1 MTSPGIDSALL
12 VRKMMRAAI
21 LLNQFALA
29 LLVLLGGQITSQA
42 QALPDAAVRQQLIE
56 AVLSEGENQP
66 EQIEA
71 LAETGSDMVA
81 TVLAQWRAGNL
92 LVDAGPDGV
101 KVLFTKEGA
110 DAVRLDTGVKFTP
123 VTPKEVETTSKTRK
137 AIKNALDLI
146 AVASP
151 DPKLRSAA
159 IGKLGMTQN
168 TDYLPMLE
176 ARQAK
181 ETDAGVKKALVEA
194 ISVMQLADE
203 DDVVCIA
210 AVQKLGEMRSLASL
224 DLLKAMVTSE
234 DESEAAKVEA
244 KKSVALI
251 ENYLKKVEAA
261 GTVFRGLSAGSVLL
275 VVALGLAITF
285 GLMGVIN
292 MAHGEMM
299 AVGAYTTY
307 MVQNI
312 FGSGLTLS
320 MFGYGTHVPG
330 MNLTGA
336 AYQSY
341 FIWAVPASFLMAAL
355 VGIALERGV
364 IRFLY
369 KRPLES
375 LLATWGISLILQ
387 QLFRLIFG
395 PNNVQ
400 VSSPSYLSGSFVI
413 HDVVLGY
420 NRVFVIGFAI
430 AIVLVTWLLLTKT
443 SLGLFIRAV
452 MQNRQMASC
461 MGVRTERVNM
471 LTFGFGSG
479 LAGLGG
485 AFLSQLGN
493 VGPNLGQSYIVDSFM
508 TVVVGGVGN
517 LIGTVCSAIGI
528 GTVDQTLQSVTD
540 PSMGKIIT
548 LSSIILF
555 LLWRPGGLF
564 PTRTRSLEG

>member
-1 MTSPGIDSALL
+1 
-12 VRKMMRAAI
+12 
-21 LLNQFALA
+21 
-29 LLVLLGGQITSQA
+29 
-42 QALPDAAVRQQLIE
+42 
-56 AVLSEGENQP
+56 
-66 EQIEA
+66 
-71 LAETGSDMVA
+71 
-81 TVLAQWRAGNL
+81 
-92 LVDAGPDGV
+92 
-101 KVLFTKEGA
+101 
-110 DAVRLDTGVKFTP
+110 VRLDSGVKFSP
-123 VTPKEVETTSKTRK
+123 LAPREVETTSKTRK

-168 TDYLPMLE
+168 TDYLPKLE

-181 ETDAGVKKALVEA
+181 ETDAGVRKALVEA

-210 AVQKLGEMRSLASL
+210 AVRKLGEMRSIPSL
-224 DLLKAMVTSE
+224 DLLKGMITSE
-234 DESEAAKVEA
+234 DESDAAKAEA
-244 KKSVALI
+244 TKSVALI
-251 ENYLKKVEAA
+251 ESYLKKVEAA

-312 FGSGLTLS
+312 FGGGLTLS
-320 MFGYGTHVPG
+320 LFGFGAHLPG

-387 QLFRLIFG
+387 QLFRLVFG

-430 AIVLVTWLLLTKT
+430 AIVFVTWLLLTKT

-452 MQNRQMASC
+452 MQNRMMASC

-528 GTVDQTLQSVTD
+528 GTVDQTLQAVTD

-548 LSSIILF
+548 LSTIILF

>member
-1 MTSPGIDSALL
+1 MFRFL
-12 VRKMMRAAI
+12 I
-21 LLNQFALA
+21 LLKRWLLPVLLWAGLPMAGVQAETVDLA
-29 LLVLLGGQITSQA
+29 L
-42 QALPDAAVRQQLIE
+42 RQQVVQ
-56 AVLSEGENQP
+56 AVLQDDE
-66 EQIEA
+66 EQSSRIEA
-71 LAETGSDMVA
+71 LAETGSDWA
-81 TVLAQWRAGNL
+81 AGVLALWRAGNL
-92 LVDAGPDGV
+92 QIDRPADGPEI
-101 KVLFTKEGA
+101 LFTLEGA
-110 DAVRLDTGVKFTP
+110 AARRLDSGAIFVP
-123 VTPKEVETTSKTRK
+123 VSPEEVATTSKIRK
-137 AIKNALDLI
+137 AIKNATDLI

-151 DPKLRSAA
+151 DPKLRAGA
-159 IGKLGMTQN
+159 INKLGMSQN
-168 TDYLPMLE
+168 ADYLPVLLGRQEKE
-176 ARQAK
+176 ADPAVQR
-181 ETDAGVKKALVEA
+181 ALREGIA
-194 ISVMQLADE
+194 LIQLTDE
-203 DDVVCIA
+203 DDSVCLA
-210 AVQKLGEMRSLASL
+210 AIQQLGELRSLGSV
-224 DLLKAMVTSE
+224 DLLKAMTVSE
-234 DESEAAKVEA
+234 DESDAAKAAAGQALLLIERYQKQVEA
-244 KKSVALI
+244 YGSL
-251 ENYLKKVEAA
+251 
-261 GTVFRGLSAGSVLL
+261 FRGLSAGSVLL

-307 MVQNI
+307 LVQNI
-312 FGSGLTLS
+312 FGGGVALS
-320 MFGYGTHVPG
+320 MFGFGLQVPG
-330 MNLTGA
+330 LKLTGA

-341 FIWAVPASFLMAAL
+341 FIFAVPASFLTAAL

-413 HDVVLGY
+413 SDVVLGY
-420 NRVFVIGFAI
+420 NRVFVISFAV
-430 AIVLVTWLLLTKT
+430 AIVFLTWLLLTKT

-452 MQNRQMASC
+452 MQNRQMAAC

-517 LIGTVCSAIGI
+517 LIGTVGAALGI
-528 GTVDQTLQSVTD
+528 GMVDQSLQSLTD

-548 LSSIILF
+548 LGSIILF

>member
-1 MTSPGIDSALL
+1 M
-12 VRKMMRAAI
+12 K
-21 LLNQFALA
+21 QFALA
-29 LLVLLGGQITSQA
+29 LLMWLGCQNLSLA
-42 QALPDAAVRQQLIE
+42 QGLPDAAVRQQLIE
-56 AVLSEGENQP
+56 AVLAEGEDQP
-66 EQIEA
+66 EKIEA
-71 LAETGSDMVA
+71 LAETGSGMVA
-81 TVLAQWRAGNL
+81 AVLAQWRAGNL
-92 LVDAGPDGV
+92 LVDASPDGA
-101 KVLFTKEGA
+101 KVLFTREGI
-110 DAVRLDTGVKFTP
+110 DAVRLDTGVKFSP
-123 VTPKEVETTSKTRK
+123 LAPREVETTSKTRK

-151 DPKLRSAA
+151 DPELRSAA

-176 ARQAK
+176 ARQVK
-181 ETDAGVKKALVEA
+181 ESDAGVRKALVEA

-210 AVQKLGEMRSLASL
+210 AVRKLGEMRSIPSL
-224 DLLKAMVTSE
+224 DLLKGMITSE
-234 DESEAAKVEA
+234 DESEAAKAEA
-244 KKSVALI
+244 AKSVALI
-251 ENYLKKVEAA
+251 ESYLKKVEAA

-312 FGSGLTLS
+312 FGGGLTLS
-320 MFGYGTHVPG
+320 LFGFGAHVPG

-387 QLFRLIFG
+387 QLFRLVFG

-430 AIVLVTWLLLTKT
+430 AIVFVTWLLLTKT

-452 MQNRQMASC
+452 MQNRMMASC

-517 LIGTVCSAIGI
+517 LIGTICSAIGI

-548 LSSIILF
+548 LSTIILF
-555 LLWRPGGLF
+555 LLLRPGGLF

>member
-1 MTSPGIDSALL
+1 MRPANFLTFLSAALL
-12 VRKMMRAAI
+12 LWTGFLTPV
-21 LLNQFALA
+21 
-29 LLVLLGGQITSQA
+29 TA
-42 QALPDAAVRQQLIE
+42 QEVSEAAVRQQLTE
-56 AVLSEGENQP
+56 AVLNEDDGQVER
-66 EQIEA
+66 IEA
-71 LAETGSDMVA
+71 MAETGSA
-81 TVLAQWRAGNL
+81 LAAKVLALWRGGEL
-92 LVDAGPDGV
+92 FVDTTADGQ

-110 DAVRLDTGVKFTP
+110 QAVRFDTGAAYTP
-123 VTPKEVETTSKTRK
+123 VAPKEMETSSKTRK

-151 DPKLRSAA
+151 DPKERAAA
-159 IGKLGMTQN
+159 ISKLGMTQN
-168 TDYLPMLE
+168 TDYLPVLE
-176 ARQAK
+176 ARLAK
-181 ETDAGVKKALVEA
+181 ETDSKVRKALDEA
-194 ISVMQLADE
+194 IAVMQLMDE
-203 DDVVCIA
+203 DDAVCIA
-210 AVQKLGEMRSLASL
+210 AVKKLGEMRSLATL
-224 DLLKAMVTSE
+224 DLLKAMTTSE
-234 DESEAAKVEA
+234 DESDEA
-244 KKSVALI
+244 KAEARKSVALI
-251 ENYLKKVEAA
+251 EAYSKQVEMA
-261 GTVFRGLSAGSVLL
+261 GTVFRGISAGSVLL

-307 MVQNI
+307 MIQNI
-312 FGSGLTLS
+312 FGSGLSLS
-320 MFGYGTHVPG
+320 MFGLGLNIPG
-330 MNLTGA
+330 MNLTGQ

-341 FIWAVPASFLMAAL
+341 FVWAIPASFLMAAL
-355 VGIALERGV
+355 VGIGLERGV

-387 QLFRLIFG
+387 QLFRLVFG

-400 VSSPSYLSGSFVI
+400 VSSPSWLSGSFVVS
-413 HDVVLGY
+413 DVVLTY
-420 NRVFVIGFAI
+420 NRIFVISFAI
-430 AIVLVTWLLLTKT
+430 AIVLLTWVLLTKT

-452 MQNRQMASC
+452 MQNRLMASC

-548 LSSIILF
+548 LGSIILF

>member
-1 MTSPGIDSALL
+1 MRRTGDFLTFSA
-12 VRKMMRAAI
+12 
-21 LLNQFALA
+21 F
-29 LLVLLGGQITSQA
+29 LVLLWLSASMAVRA
-42 QALPDAAVRQQLIE
+42 QSLPDAAIREELVG
-56 AVLSEGENQP
+56 AVLEEGE
-66 EQIEA
+66 EQSDKIEA
-71 LAETGSDMVA
+71 LAESGSELVA
-81 TVLAQWRAGNL
+81 AVLGLWRGGNL
-92 LVDAGPDGV
+92 FFDTAGDGT
-101 KVLFTKEGA
+101 KVLFVKEGA
-110 DAVRLDTGVKFTP
+110 EAVRLDTGVKFTP
-123 VTPKEVETTSKTRK
+123 VVPKEMETTSRTRK
-137 AIKNALDLI
+137 AIKNALDLL

-151 DPKLRSAA
+151 DPKLRIAA
-159 IGKLGMTQN
+159 VGKLGMTQN
-168 TDYLPMLE
+168 TDYLPMLV

-181 ETDAGVKKALVEA
+181 ETDAEVKDALLEA
-194 ISVMQLADE
+194 ISLMQLADE
-203 DDVVCIA
+203 DDAVCTA
-210 AVQKLGEMRSLASL
+210 AVRKLGEMRSIPSL
-224 DLLKAMVTSE
+224 DLLKAMAVSDNET
-234 DESEAAKVEA
+234 DEA
-244 KKSVALI
+244 KAEARTSVALI
-251 ENYLKKVEAA
+251 ESYLRKVEAA

-307 MVQNI
+307 MIQNV
-312 FGSGLTLS
+312 FGTGLSLS
-320 MFGYGTHVPG
+320 MFGYGLSIPG
-330 MNLTGA
+330 MNLAGG

-341 FIWAVPASFLMAAL
+341 FIYAIPASFLMAAL

-387 QLFRLIFG
+387 QLFRLVFG

-400 VSSPSYLSGSFVI
+400 VSSPTYLSGSFVI
-413 HDVVLGY
+413 SDVVLGY
-420 NRVFVIGFAI
+420 NRVFVIGFAV
-430 AIVLVTWLLLTKT
+430 AIVFVTWLLLTKT

-452 MQNRQMASC
+452 MQNRMMASC

-493 VGPNLGQSYIVDSFM
+493 VGPNLGQSYIVDCFM

>member
-1 MTSPGIDSALL
+1 M
-12 VRKMMRAAI
+12 K
-21 LLNQFALA
+21 QFALA
-29 LLVLLGGQITSQA
+29 LLMWLGCQNLSLA
-42 QALPDAAVRQQLIE
+42 QGLPDAAVRQQLME
-56 AVLSEGENQP
+56 AVLAEGEDQP
-66 EQIEA
+66 EKIEA
-71 LAETGSDMVA
+71 LAETGSGMVA
-81 TVLAQWRAGNL
+81 AVLAQWRAGNL
-92 LVDAGPDGV
+92 LVDASPDGA
-101 KVLFTKEGA
+101 KVLFTREGI
-110 DAVRLDTGVKFTP
+110 DAVRLDTGVKFSP
-123 VTPKEVETTSKTRK
+123 LAPREVETTSKTRK

-151 DPKLRSAA
+151 DPELRSAA

-176 ARQAK
+176 ARQVK
-181 ETDAGVKKALVEA
+181 ESDAGVRKALVEA

-210 AVQKLGEMRSLASL
+210 AVRKLGEMRSIPSL
-224 DLLKAMVTSE
+224 DLLKGMITSE
-234 DESEAAKVEA
+234 DESEAAKAEA
-244 KKSVALI
+244 AKSVALI
-251 ENYLKKVEAA
+251 ESYLKKVEAA

-312 FGSGLTLS
+312 FGGGLTLS
-320 MFGYGTHVPG
+320 LFGFGAHVPG

-387 QLFRLIFG
+387 QLFRLVFG

-430 AIVLVTWLLLTKT
+430 AIVFVTWLLLTKT

-452 MQNRQMASC
+452 MQNRMMASC

-517 LIGTVCSAIGI
+517 LIGTICSAIGI

-548 LSSIILF
+548 LSTIILF
-555 LLWRPGGLF
+555 LLLRPGGLF

>member
-1 MTSPGIDSALL
+1 M
-12 VRKMMRAAI
+12 K
-21 LLNQFALA
+21 QFALA
-29 LLVLLGGQITSQA
+29 LLMLLGCQNLSLA
-42 QALPDAAVRQQLIE
+42 QGLPDAAVRQQLIE
-56 AVLSEGENQP
+56 AVLAEGEDQP
-66 EQIEA
+66 EKIEA
-71 LAETGSDMVA
+71 LAETGSGMVA
-81 TVLAQWRAGNL
+81 AVLAQWRAGNL
-92 LVDAGPDGV
+92 LVDASPDGA
-101 KVLFTKEGA
+101 KVLFTREGI
-110 DAVRLDTGVKFTP
+110 DAVRLDTGVKFSP
-123 VTPKEVETTSKTRK
+123 LAPREVETTSKTRK

-151 DPKLRSAA
+151 DPELRSAA
-159 IGKLGMTQN
+159 IGKLGMTRN

-176 ARQAK
+176 ARQVK
-181 ETDAGVKKALVEA
+181 ESDAGVRKALVEA

-210 AVQKLGEMRSLASL
+210 AVRKLGEMRSIPSL
-224 DLLKAMVTSE
+224 DLLKGMITSE
-234 DESEAAKVEA
+234 DESEAAKAEA
-244 KKSVALI
+244 AKSVALI
-251 ENYLKKVEAA
+251 ESYLKKVEAV

-312 FGSGLTLS
+312 FGGGLTLS
-320 MFGYGTHVPG
+320 LFGFGAHVPG

-387 QLFRLIFG
+387 QLFRLVFG

-430 AIVLVTWLLLTKT
+430 AIVFVTWLLLTKT

-452 MQNRQMASC
+452 MQNRMMASC

-517 LIGTVCSAIGI
+517 LIGTICSAIGI

-548 LSSIILF
+548 LSTIILF
-555 LLWRPGGLF
+555 LLLRPGGLF

>member
-56 AVLSEGENQP
+56 AVLSEGEDQP

-92 LVDAGPDGV
+92 LVDAGPDGA

-224 DLLKAMVTSE
+224 DLLKAMVTSGCPHVLYGLGWSGIFLRNMKMPTAPNKYAIQVIKTNMSASISKE
-234 DESEAAKVEA
+234 PVRMNTEVQPAWSH
-244 KKSVALI
+244 SALPGVLYRGCVFPVQG
-251 ENYLKKVEAA
+251 EN
-261 GTVFRGLSAGSVLL
+261 
-275 VVALGLAITF
+275 
-285 GLMGVIN
+285 
-292 MAHGEMM
+292 
-299 AVGAYTTY
+299 
-307 MVQNI
+307 
-312 FGSGLTLS
+312 TLS
-320 MFGYGTHVPG
+320 QP
-330 MNLTGA
+330 
-336 AYQSY
+336 
-341 FIWAVPASFLMAAL
+341 MA
-355 VGIALERGV
+355 
-364 IRFLY
+364 
-369 KRPLES
+369 
-375 LLATWGISLILQ
+375 
-387 QLFRLIFG
+387 
-395 PNNVQ
+395 
-400 VSSPSYLSGSFVI
+400 
-413 HDVVLGY
+413 
-420 NRVFVIGFAI
+420 
-430 AIVLVTWLLLTKT
+430 
-443 SLGLFIRAV
+443 
-452 MQNRQMASC
+452 
-461 MGVRTERVNM
+461 
-471 LTFGFGSG
+471 
-479 LAGLGG
+479 
-485 AFLSQLGN
+485 
-493 VGPNLGQSYIVDSFM
+493 
-508 TVVVGGVGN
+508 
-517 LIGTVCSAIGI
+517 
-528 GTVDQTLQSVTD
+528 
-540 PSMGKIIT
+540 
-548 LSSIILF
+548 
-555 LLWRPGGLF
+555 
-564 PTRTRSLEG
+564 

>member
-1 MTSPGIDSALL
+1 MRSPLFPIRL
-12 VRKMMRAAI
+12 
-21 LLNQFALA
+21 FLA
-29 LLVLLGGQITSQA
+29 LLAWSFIPSTLHA
-42 QALPDAAVRQQLIE
+42 QDAPAEEKPILERLAE
-56 AVLSEGENQP
+56 AILTDDD
-66 EQIEA
+66 EQSDRIEA
-71 LAETGSDMVA
+71 LAATGSDTA
-81 TVLAQWRAGNL
+81 AKVLTLWRAGNL
-92 LVDAGPDGV
+92 FVDTPPDGS
-101 KVLFTKEGA
+101 KVLFTKENGNSL
-110 DAVRLDTGVKFTP
+110 RLDNGLAYAP
-123 VTPKEVETTSKTRK
+123 VAGKEVETSSAIRK
-137 AIKNALDLI
+137 AIKNALDQI
-146 AVASP
+146 SVASP
-151 DPKLRSAA
+151 DPKTRVEA
-159 IGKLGMTQN
+159 ISKLGMTQN
-168 TDYLPMLE
+168 TDYLPLLQT
-176 ARQAK
+176 RQGI
-181 ETDAGVKKALVEA
+181 ETDEAVREALREA
-194 ISVMQLADE
+194 VAVMQLTDE
-203 DDVVCIA
+203 DDAVCIA
-210 AVQKLGEMRSLASL
+210 AVKQLGEMRSLPTL
-224 DLLKAMVTSE
+224 DLLKAMTVSE
-234 DESEAAKVEA
+234 DESDAAKAEA
-244 KKSVALI
+244 SRSVALI
-251 ENYLKKVEAA
+251 ESYMKKVEAA
-261 GTVFRGLSAGSVLL
+261 DTVFRGLSAGSVLL

-307 MVQNI
+307 MIQNI
-312 FGSGLTLS
+312 FGTGLTLS
-320 MFGYGTHVPG
+320 MFGHGLSIPG
-330 MNLTGA
+330 MNLTGS

-341 FIWAVPASFLMAAL
+341 FIWAIPASFLMAAL
-355 VGIALERGV
+355 VGIGLERGV

-387 QLFRLIFG
+387 QLFRLVFG

-400 VSSPSYLSGSFVI
+400 VSSPSWLSGSFVVS
-413 HDVVLGY
+413 DVVLGY
-420 NRVFVIGFAI
+420 NRVFVIVFAI
-430 AIVLVTWLLLTKT
+430 AIVFVTWLLLTKT

-452 MQNRQMASC
+452 MQNRLMASC

-548 LSSIILF
+548 LGSIILF

-564 PTRTRSLEG
+564 PTRTRALEG

>member
-1 MTSPGIDSALL
+1 
-12 VRKMMRAAI
+12 MMRAAI

-29 LLVLLGGQITSQA
+29 LLVLLGCQNLSRA
-42 QALPDAAVRQQLIE
+42 QDPPDAAVRQQLIE
-56 AVLSEGENQP
+56 AVLTEGEDQP
-66 EQIEA
+66 EKIEA
-71 LAETGSDMVA
+71 LAETGSGMVA
-81 TVLAQWRAGNL
+81 AVLAQWRAGNL
-92 LVDAGPDGV
+92 LVDASPDGA
-101 KVLFTKEGA
+101 KVLFTKEGI
-110 DAVRLDTGVKFTP
+110 DAVRLDTGVKFSPLAST
-123 VTPKEVETTSKTRK
+123 EVETTSRTRK

-159 IGKLGMTQN
+159 IGKLGMTRN

-176 ARQAK
+176 ARQAR
-181 ETDAGVKKALVEA
+181 ETDAGVSKVLVEA

-210 AVQKLGEMRSLASL
+210 AVQKLGEIRSIASL
-224 DLLKAMVTSE
+224 DLLKAMITSE
-234 DESEAAKVEA
+234 DESDGAKEEAT
-244 KKSVALI
+244 KSVALI
-251 ENYLKKVEAA
+251 ERYLKKVEAA

-312 FGSGLTLS
+312 FGGGLTLS
-320 MFGYGTHVPG
+320 MFGFGAHVPG

-430 AIVLVTWLLLTKT
+430 GIVCVTWLLLTKT

-548 LSSIILF
+548 LSTIILF
-555 LLWRPGGLF
+555 LLWRPAGLF

>member
-1 MTSPGIDSALL
+1 M
-12 VRKMMRAAI
+12 K
-21 LLNQFALA
+21 QFALA
-29 LLVLLGGQITSQA
+29 LLMLLGCQNLSLA
-42 QALPDAAVRQQLIE
+42 QGLPDAAVRQQLME
-56 AVLSEGENQP
+56 AVLAEGEDQP
-66 EQIEA
+66 EKIEA
-71 LAETGSDMVA
+71 LAETGSGMVA
-81 TVLAQWRAGNL
+81 AVLAQWRAGNL
-92 LVDAGPDGV
+92 LVDASPDGA
-101 KVLFTKEGA
+101 KVLFTREGI
-110 DAVRLDTGVKFTP
+110 DAVRLDTGVKFSP
-123 VTPKEVETTSKTRK
+123 LAPREVETTSKTRK

-151 DPKLRSAA
+151 DPELRSAA

-176 ARQAK
+176 ARQVK
-181 ETDAGVKKALVEA
+181 ESDPGVRKALVEA

-210 AVQKLGEMRSLASL
+210 AVRKLGEMRSIPSL
-224 DLLKAMVTSE
+224 DLLKGMITSE
-234 DESEAAKVEA
+234 DESEAAKAEA
-244 KKSVALI
+244 AKSVALI
-251 ENYLKKVEAA
+251 ESYLKKVEAV

-312 FGSGLTLS
+312 FGGGLTLS
-320 MFGYGTHVPG
+320 LFGFGAHVPG

-387 QLFRLIFG
+387 QLFRLVFG

-430 AIVLVTWLLLTKT
+430 AIVFVTWLLLTKT

-452 MQNRQMASC
+452 MQNRMMASC

-517 LIGTVCSAIGI
+517 LIGTICSAIGI

-548 LSSIILF
+548 LSTIILF
-555 LLWRPGGLF
+555 LLLRPGGLF

>member
-1 MTSPGIDSALL
+1 
-12 VRKMMRAAI
+12 MRAAI
-21 LLNQFALA
+21 LMKQFALA
-29 LLVLLGGQITSQA
+29 LLMWLGCQNLSLA
-42 QALPDAAVRQQLIE
+42 QGLPDAAVRQQLIE
-56 AVLSEGENQP
+56 AVLAEGEDQP
-66 EQIEA
+66 EKIEA
-71 LAETGSDMVA
+71 LAETGSGMVA
-81 TVLAQWRAGNL
+81 AVLAQWRAGNL
-92 LVDAGPDGV
+92 LVDASPDGA
-101 KVLFTKEGA
+101 KVLFTREGI
-110 DAVRLDTGVKFTP
+110 DAVRLDTGVKFSP
-123 VTPKEVETTSKTRK
+123 LAPREVETTSKTRK

-151 DPKLRSAA
+151 DPELRSAA
-159 IGKLGMTQN
+159 IGKLGMTRN

-176 ARQAK
+176 ARQVK
-181 ETDAGVKKALVEA
+181 ESDPGVRKALVEA

-210 AVQKLGEMRSLASL
+210 AVRKLGEMRSIPSL
-224 DLLKAMVTSE
+224 DLLKGMITSE
-234 DESEAAKVEA
+234 DESEAAKAEA
-244 KKSVALI
+244 AKSVALI
-251 ENYLKKVEAA
+251 ESYLKKVEAA

-312 FGSGLTLS
+312 FGGGLTLS
-320 MFGYGTHVPG
+320 LFGFGAHVPG

-387 QLFRLIFG
+387 QLFRLVFG

-430 AIVLVTWLLLTKT
+430 AIVFVTWLLLTKT

-452 MQNRQMASC
+452 MQNRMMASC

-517 LIGTVCSAIGI
+517 LIGTICSAIGI

-548 LSSIILF
+548 LSTIILF
-555 LLWRPGGLF
+555 LLLRPGGLF

>member
-1 MTSPGIDSALL
+1 
-12 VRKMMRAAI
+12 MRAAI
-21 LLNQFALA
+21 LMKQFALA
-29 LLVLLGGQITSQA
+29 LLMWLGCQNLSLA
-42 QALPDAAVRQQLIE
+42 QGLPDAAVRQQLIE
-56 AVLSEGENQP
+56 AVLAEGEDQP
-66 EQIEA
+66 EKIEA
-71 LAETGSDMVA
+71 LAETGSGMVA
-81 TVLAQWRAGNL
+81 AVLAQWRAGNL
-92 LVDAGPDGV
+92 LVDASPDGA
-101 KVLFTKEGA
+101 KVLFTREGI
-110 DAVRLDTGVKFTP
+110 DAVRLDTGVKFSP
-123 VTPKEVETTSKTRK
+123 LAPREVETTSKTRK

-151 DPKLRSAA
+151 DPELRSAA

-176 ARQAK
+176 ARQVK
-181 ETDAGVKKALVEA
+181 ESDPGVRKALVEA

-210 AVQKLGEMRSLASL
+210 AVRKLGEMRSIPSL
-224 DLLKAMVTSE
+224 DLLKGMITSE
-234 DESEAAKVEA
+234 DESEAAKAEA
-244 KKSVALI
+244 AKSVALI
-251 ENYLKKVEAA
+251 ESYLKKVEAA

-312 FGSGLTLS
+312 FGGGLTLS
-320 MFGYGTHVPG
+320 LFGFGAHVPG

-387 QLFRLIFG
+387 QLFRLVFG

-430 AIVLVTWLLLTKT
+430 AIVFVTWLLLTKT

-452 MQNRQMASC
+452 MQNRMMASC

-517 LIGTVCSAIGI
+517 LIGTICSAIGI

-548 LSSIILF
+548 LSTIILF
-555 LLWRPGGLF
+555 LLLRPGGLF

>member
-1 MTSPGIDSALL
+1 MLRFLL
-12 VRKMMRAAI
+12 LAVLCWVTPVLAQTPPDTEVRAKLNEAI
-21 LLNQFALA
+21 LSAEE
-29 LLVLLGGQITSQA
+29 GQ
-42 QALPDAAVRQQLIE
+42 
-56 AVLSEGENQP
+56 GEL
-66 EQIEA
+66 IEA
-71 LAETGSDMVA
+71 LATTGSPLVSKI
-81 TVLAQWRAGNL
+81 LGLWRQGELFLDTTAAG
-92 LVDAGPDGV
+92 DRIP
-101 KVLFTKEGA
+101 FIKEGGA
-110 DAVRLDTGVKFTP
+110 SLRIDTGEAFTP
-123 VTPKEVETTSKTRK
+123 ETPAEVETSSKIRK
-137 AIKNALDLI
+137 SIRNALDLI
-146 AVASP
+146 AVADP
-151 DPKLRSAA
+151 DPKVRA
-159 IGKLGMTQN
+159 
-168 TDYLPMLE
+168 
-176 ARQAK
+176 
-181 ETDAGVKKALVEA
+181 
-194 ISVMQLADE
+194 
-203 DDVVCIA
+203 A
-210 AVQKLGEMRSLASL
+210 AVQKLGAAQSDEYLPILKSRLEIETDQEVKKALEIGIATTQLTDGDDAVCIAAIQKLAALHSLSSM
-224 DLLKAMVTSE
+224 DVLKAMTTSE
-234 DESEAAKVEA
+234 DESDAAKAEA
-244 KKSVALI
+244 LKAVATL
-251 ENYLKKVEAA
+251 ESYGKWVDAG

-307 MVQNI
+307 LIQNI
-312 FGSGLTLS
+312 FGDGVTLS
-320 MFGYGTHVPG
+320 MFGLGLNIPG
-330 MNLTGA
+330 MKLAGS

-341 FIWAVPASFLMAAL
+341 FIWAIPASFLMAAA

-387 QLFRLIFG
+387 QLFRLVFG

-400 VSSPSYLSGSFVI
+400 VSSPTYLSGSFVVS
-413 HDVVLGY
+413 DVVLGY
-420 NRVFVIGFAI
+420 NRIFVICFAV
-430 AIVLVTWLLLTKT
+430 AIVVLTWILLTKT
-443 SLGLFIRAV
+443 RLGLFIRAV
-452 MQNRQMASC
+452 MQNRQMAAC

-471 LTFGFGSG
+471 MTFGFGSG

-493 VGPNLGQSYIVDSFM
+493 VGPSLGQSYIVDSFM

-540 PSMGKIIT
+540 PSMGKIIS

>member
-1 MTSPGIDSALL
+1 MIRPMNFSALWVL
-12 VRKMMRAAI
+12 I
-21 LLNQFALA
+21 
-29 LLVLLGGQITSQA
+29 LVLWSGGAMVVQA
-42 QALPDAAVRQQLIE
+42 QDVATEAAVREQLSA
-56 AVLSEGENQP
+56 AVLDEGEEQP
-66 EQIEA
+66 EKIEA
-71 LAETGSDMVA
+71 LAETGSEMVA
-81 TVLAQWRAGNL
+81 TVLGQWRGGNL
-92 LVDAGPDGV
+92 FVDTASDGT
-101 KVLFTKEGA
+101 KILFTKEGA
-110 DAVRLDTGVKFTP
+110 EAVRLDTGAMFTP
-123 VTPKEVETTSKTRK
+123 VDAKEVETTSKTRK

-151 DPKLRSAA
+151 DPKLRTAA
-159 IGKLGMTQN
+159 VAKLGMTQN
-168 TDYLPMLE
+168 TDYLPMLL

-181 ETDAGVKKALVEA
+181 ETDAGVKKALDEA
-194 ISVMQLADE
+194 IAVMQLSDE
-203 DDVVCIA
+203 DDAVCIA
-210 AVQKLGEMRSLASL
+210 AVKKLGTMRSIATL
-224 DLLKAMVTSE
+224 DLLKAMTTSE
-234 DESEAAKVEA
+234 DESEEA
-244 KKSVALI
+244 KSEAMISVTLI
-251 ENYLKKVEAA
+251 ESYLKKVEAA
-261 GTVFRGLSAGSVLL
+261 GTLFRGLSAGSVLL

-307 MVQNI
+307 MIQNV
-312 FGSGLTLS
+312 FGKGLKLS
-320 MFGYGTHVPG
+320 MFGHGMSIPG
-330 MNLTGA
+330 MNLSGG

-341 FIWAVPASFLMAAL
+341 FIWAIPASFLMAAM

-387 QLFRLIFG
+387 QLFRLVFG

-400 VSSPSYLSGSFVI
+400 VSSPTYLSGSFVI
-413 HDVVLGY
+413 SDVVLGY
-420 NRVFVIGFAI
+420 NRVFVIGFAV
-430 AIVLVTWLLLTKT
+430 AIVFVTWLLLTKT

-452 MQNRQMASC
+452 MQNRMMASC

-555 LLWRPGGLF
+555 LLWRPGGIF

>member
-1 MTSPGIDSALL
+1 MMRPANILTWWVFSVWLLSGGPGLSQTLPDSA
-12 VRKMMRAAI
+12 VRGQLITAI
-21 LLNQFALA
+21 L
-29 LLVLLGGQITSQA
+29 
-42 QALPDAAVRQQLIE
+42 D
-56 AVLSEGENQP
+56 EGDEQP
-66 EQIEA
+66 AKIEA
-71 LAETGSDMVA
+71 LAETGSDVVA
-81 TVLAQWRAGNL
+81 TVLGQWRGGNL
-92 LVDAGPDGV
+92 FVDTTAGRT
-101 KVLFTKEGA
+101 KILFTKQGA
-110 DAVRLDTGVKFTP
+110 EAVRLDTGATFTP
-123 VTPKEVETTSKTRK
+123 AAAKEVETTSKTRK

-151 DPKLRSAA
+151 DPKLRTAA
-159 IGKLGMTQN
+159 ITKLGMTQN
-168 TDYLPMLE
+168 TDYLPLLL

-181 ETDAGVKKALVEA
+181 ETDPDVKEALVEA
-194 ISVMQLADE
+194 IAVMRLSDE
-203 DDVVCIA
+203 DDAVCLA
-210 AVQKLGEMRSLASL
+210 SVKTLGEMRCIPSL
-224 DLLKAMVTSE
+224 DLLKAMTISE
-234 DESEAAKVEA
+234 DESDAVKAAAKS
-244 KKSVALI
+244 SVALI
-251 ENYLKKVEAA
+251 ESYLKKVEAA

-307 MVQNI
+307 MIQNI
-312 FGSGLTLS
+312 FGTGLTLS
-320 MFGYGTHVPG
+320 MFGHGMSIPG
-330 MNLTGA
+330 MNLTGG

-341 FIWAVPASFLMAAL
+341 FVYAIPASFLMAAL

-413 HDVVLGY
+413 SDVVLGY
-420 NRVFVIGFAI
+420 NRVFVIGFAV
-430 AIVLVTWLLLTKT
+430 AIVFVTWLLLTKT

-452 MQNRQMASC
+452 MQNRMMASC

>member
-1 MTSPGIDSALL
+1 M
-12 VRKMMRAAI
+12 K
-21 LLNQFALA
+21 QFALA
-29 LLVLLGGQITSQA
+29 LLMLLGCQNLSVA
-42 QALPDAAVRQQLIE
+42 QGLPDAAVRQQLIE
-56 AVLSEGENQP
+56 AVLAEGEDQP
-66 EQIEA
+66 EKIEA
-71 LAETGSDMVA
+71 LAETGSGMVA
-81 TVLAQWRAGNL
+81 AVLAQWRAGNL
-92 LVDAGPDGV
+92 LVDASPDGA
-101 KVLFTKEGA
+101 KVLFTREGI
-110 DAVRLDTGVKFTP
+110 DAVRLDTGVKFSP
-123 VTPKEVETTSKTRK
+123 LAPKEVETTSKTRK

-151 DPKLRSAA
+151 DPELRSAA
-159 IGKLGMTQN
+159 IRKLGMTQN

-176 ARQAK
+176 ARQVK
-181 ETDAGVKKALVEA
+181 ESDAGVRKALVEA

-210 AVQKLGEMRSLASL
+210 AVRKLGEIRSIPSL
-224 DLLKAMVTSE
+224 DLLKGMITSE
-234 DESEAAKVEA
+234 DESEAAKAEA
-244 KKSVALI
+244 AKSVALI
-251 ENYLKKVEAA
+251 ESYLKKVEAA

-312 FGSGLTLS
+312 FGGGLTLS
-320 MFGYGTHVPG
+320 LFGFGAHVPG

-387 QLFRLIFG
+387 QLFRLVFG

-430 AIVLVTWLLLTKT
+430 AIVFVTWLLLTKT

-452 MQNRQMASC
+452 MQNRMMASC

-517 LIGTVCSAIGI
+517 LIGTICSAIGI

-548 LSSIILF
+548 LSTIILF
-555 LLWRPGGLF
+555 LLLRPGGLF

>member
-1 MTSPGIDSALL
+1 
-12 VRKMMRAAI
+12 MRAAI
-21 LLNQFALA
+21 LMKQFALA
-29 LLVLLGGQITSQA
+29 LLMLLGCQNLSLA
-42 QALPDAAVRQQLIE
+42 QGLPDAAVRQQLME
-56 AVLSEGENQP
+56 AVLAEGEDQP
-66 EQIEA
+66 EKIEA
-71 LAETGSDMVA
+71 LAETGSGMVA
-81 TVLAQWRAGNL
+81 AVLAQWRAGNL
-92 LVDAGPDGV
+92 LVDASPDGA
-101 KVLFTKEGA
+101 KVLFTREGI
-110 DAVRLDTGVKFTP
+110 DAVRLDTGVKFSPLAPT
-123 VTPKEVETTSKTRK
+123 EVETTSKTRK

-151 DPKLRSAA
+151 DPELRSAA
-159 IGKLGMTQN
+159 IRKLGMTQN

-176 ARQAK
+176 ARQVK
-181 ETDAGVKKALVEA
+181 ESDPGVRKALVEA

-210 AVQKLGEMRSLASL
+210 AVRKLGEMRSIPSL
-224 DLLKAMVTSE
+224 DLLKGMITSE
-234 DESEAAKVEA
+234 DESEAAKAEA
-244 KKSVALI
+244 AKSVALI
-251 ENYLKKVEAA
+251 ESYLKKVEAA

-312 FGSGLTLS
+312 FGGGLTLS
-320 MFGYGTHVPG
+320 LFGFGAHVPG

-387 QLFRLIFG
+387 QLFRLVFG

-430 AIVLVTWLLLTKT
+430 AIVFVTWLLLTKT

-452 MQNRQMASC
+452 MQNRMMASC

-517 LIGTVCSAIGI
+517 LIGTICSAIGI

-548 LSSIILF
+548 LSTIILF
-555 LLWRPGGLF
+555 LLLRPGGLF

>member
-1 MTSPGIDSALL
+1 M
-12 VRKMMRAAI
+12 K
-21 LLNQFALA
+21 QFALA
-29 LLVLLGGQITSQA
+29 LLMLLGCQNLSLA
-42 QALPDAAVRQQLIE
+42 QGLPDAAVRQQLME
-56 AVLSEGENQP
+56 AVLAEGEDQP
-66 EQIEA
+66 EKIEA
-71 LAETGSDMVA
+71 LAETGSGMVA
-81 TVLAQWRAGNL
+81 AVLAQWRAGNL
-92 LVDAGPDGV
+92 LVDASPDGA
-101 KVLFTKEGA
+101 KVLFTREGI
-110 DAVRLDTGVKFTP
+110 DAVRLDTGVKFSP
-123 VTPKEVETTSKTRK
+123 LAPREVETTSKTRK

-151 DPKLRSAA
+151 DPELRSAA

-176 ARQAK
+176 ARQVK
-181 ETDAGVKKALVEA
+181 ESDPGVRKALVEA

-210 AVQKLGEMRSLASL
+210 AVRKLGEMRSIPSL
-224 DLLKAMVTSE
+224 DLLKGMITSE
-234 DESEAAKVEA
+234 DESEAAKAEA
-244 KKSVALI
+244 AKSVALI
-251 ENYLKKVEAA
+251 ESYLKKVEAA

-312 FGSGLTLS
+312 FGGGLTLS
-320 MFGYGTHVPG
+320 LFGFGAHVPG

-387 QLFRLIFG
+387 QLFRLVFG

-430 AIVLVTWLLLTKT
+430 AIVFVTWLLLTKT
-443 SLGLFIRAV
+443 RLGLFIRAV
-452 MQNRQMASC
+452 MQNRMMASC

-517 LIGTVCSAIGI
+517 LIGTICSAIGI

-548 LSSIILF
+548 LSTIILF
-555 LLWRPGGLF
+555 LLLRPGGLF

>member
-1 MTSPGIDSALL
+1 MYSAL
-12 VRKMMRAAI
+12 I
-21 LLNQFALA
+21 LLKRW
-29 LLVLLGGQITSQA
+29 LLPVLLGAGLPMAGLRAETVEP
-42 QALPDAAVRQQLIE
+42 ALRQQVVE
-56 AVLSEGENQP
+56 AVLQEDD
-66 EQIEA
+66 EQASRIEA
-71 LAETGSDMVA
+71 LAETGSDWA
-81 TVLAQWRAGNL
+81 AGILALWRAGQL
-92 LVDAGPDGV
+92 QVESTADGPAI
-101 KVLFTKEGA
+101 LFALEGQVA
-110 DAVRLDTGVKFTP
+110 RRLDTGEVFVP
-123 VTPKEVETTSKTRK
+123 ASPKEVATSSKIRK
-137 AIKNALDLI
+137 AIKNATDLI

-151 DPKLRSAA
+151 DPKVRAAA
-159 IGKLGMTQN
+159 INKLGMSQN
-168 TDYLPMLE
+168 TDYLPVLL
-176 ARQAK
+176 ARQEK
-181 ETDAGVKKALVEA
+181 EGDASVQRALREGVAL
-194 ISVMQLADE
+194 IQLTDE
-203 DDVVCIA
+203 DDSVCLVAIGT
-210 AVQKLGEMRSLASL
+210 LGELRSLGSV
-224 DLLKAMVTSE
+224 DLLKAMTVSE
-234 DESEAAKVEA
+234 DESDAAKA
-244 KKSVALI
+244 AAGQALQLI
-251 ENYLKKVEAA
+251 ERYQRQVETY
-261 GTVFRGLSAGSVLL
+261 GSLFRGLSAGSVLL

-307 MVQNI
+307 LVQNL
-312 FGSGLTLS
+312 FGGGGALS
-320 MFGYGTHVPG
+320 MFGFGLQVPG
-330 MNLTGA
+330 LKLTGA

-341 FIWAVPASFLMAAL
+341 FFYAVPASFLMAAL

-387 QLFRLIFG
+387 QLFRLVFG

-400 VSSPSYLSGSFVI
+400 VSSPSYLSGSFVVS
-413 HDVVLGY
+413 DVVLGY
-420 NRVFVIGFAI
+420 NRVFVIGFAV
-430 AIVLVTWLLLTKT
+430 AIVFLTWLLLTKT
-443 SLGLFIRAV
+443 SLGLYIRAV
-452 MQNRQMASC
+452 MQNRQMAAC

-517 LIGTVCSAIGI
+517 LIGTVGAALGI
-528 GTVDQTLQSVTD
+528 GMVDQSLQSLTD
-540 PSMGKIIT
+540 PSLGKIIT
-548 LSSIILF
+548 LSSIIFF

>member
-1 MTSPGIDSALL
+1 MRRTGDFLTFSA
-12 VRKMMRAAI
+12 
-21 LLNQFALA
+21 F
-29 LLVLLGGQITSQA
+29 LVLLWLSASMAVRA
-42 QALPDAAVRQQLIE
+42 QSLPDAAIREELVG
-56 AVLSEGENQP
+56 AVLEEGE
-66 EQIEA
+66 EQSDKIEA
-71 LAETGSDMVA
+71 LAESGSELVA
-81 TVLAQWRAGNL
+81 AVLGLWRGGNL
-92 LVDAGPDGV
+92 FFDTAGDGT
-101 KVLFTKEGA
+101 KVLFVKEGA
-110 DAVRLDTGVKFTP
+110 EAVRLDTGVKFTP
-123 VTPKEVETTSKTRK
+123 VVPKEMETTSRTRK
-137 AIKNALDLI
+137 AIKNALDLL

-151 DPKLRSAA
+151 DPKLRIAA
-159 IGKLGMTQN
+159 VGKLGMTQN
-168 TDYLPMLE
+168 TDYLPMLV

-181 ETDAGVKKALVEA
+181 ETDAEVKDALLEA

-203 DDVVCIA
+203 DDAVCTA
-210 AVQKLGEMRSLASL
+210 AVRKLGEMRSIPSL
-224 DLLKAMVTSE
+224 DLLKAMAVSD
-234 DESEAAKVEA
+234 DETDEA
-244 KKSVALI
+244 KAEARTSVALI
-251 ENYLKKVEAA
+251 ESYLRKVEAA

-307 MVQNI
+307 MIQNV
-312 FGSGLTLS
+312 FGTGLSLS
-320 MFGYGTHVPG
+320 MFGYGLSIPG
-330 MNLTGA
+330 MNLAGG

-341 FIWAVPASFLMAAL
+341 FIYAIPASFLMAAL

-375 LLATWGISLILQ
+375 LLATGGISLILQ
-387 QLFRLIFG
+387 QLFRRVFG

-400 VSSPSYLSGSFVI
+400 VSSPTYLSGSFVI
-413 HDVVLGY
+413 SDVVLGY
-420 NRVFVIGFAI
+420 NRVFVIGFAV
-430 AIVLVTWLLLTKT
+430 AIVFVTWLLLTKT

-452 MQNRQMASC
+452 MQNRMMASC

>member
-1 MTSPGIDSALL
+1 
-12 VRKMMRAAI
+12 MMRPAVS
-21 LLNQFALA
+21 LNQLA
-29 LLVLLGGQITSQA
+29 FSLLLWLGWQTAAGAQVLL
-42 QALPDAAVRQQLIE
+42 DVAVRQQLIE
-56 AVLSEGENQP
+56 AVLSEGEDQP
-66 EQIEA
+66 EKIEA

-81 TVLAQWRAGNL
+81 TVLTQWRAGNL
-92 LVDAGPDGV
+92 LLDTAADGS
-101 KVLFTKEGA
+101 KVLFTNAGA
-110 DAVRLDTGVKFTP
+110 NAVRLDTGVKFTP
-123 VTPKEVETTSKTRK
+123 VAPKEVETTSKTRK

-151 DPKLRSAA
+151 DPKLRTAA

-168 TDYLPMLE
+168 TDYLPMLLV
-176 ARQAK
+176 RQAK
-181 ETDAGVKKALVEA
+181 ETDGNVKKALVEA

-203 DDVVCIA
+203 DDAVCIA
-210 AVQKLGEMRSLASL
+210 AVQKLGEMRSMASM

-234 DESEAAKVEA
+234 DESEAAKAEA
-244 KKSVALI
+244 KNSVTLI
-251 ENYLKKVEAA
+251 ERYLKKVEAA

-320 MFGYGTHVPG
+320 MFGLGTHVPG

-430 AIVLVTWLLLTKT
+430 AIVFVTWLLLTKT

-452 MQNRQMASC
+452 MQNRMMASC
-461 MGVRTERVNM
+461 MGVRTERVNI

-548 LSSIILF
+548 LSTIILF

>member
-1 MTSPGIDSALL
+1 MFRNLL
-12 VRKMMRAAI
+12 
-21 LLNQFALA
+21 LA
-29 LLVLLGGQITSQA
+29 LLCWVT
-42 QALPDAAVRQQLIE
+42 P
-56 AVLSEGENQP
+56 
-66 EQIEA
+66 
-71 LAETGSDMVA
+71 
-81 TVLAQWRAGNL
+81 VLAQAPSDTEVRAKLNEAILAEDSDQQETLIGELGATGSPLAAEILGLWRQGELYIDTTAAGDRIPFQKKDSASL
-92 LVDAGPDGV
+92 
-101 KVLFTKEGA
+101 
-110 DAVRLDTGVKFTP
+110 RIDTGAAFTP
-123 VTPKEVETTSKTRK
+123 EAPAEAETSSGLRK
-137 AIKNALDLI
+137 AIRNAQDLM
-146 AVASP
+146 AVADP
-151 DPKLRSAA
+151 DPKVRAAA
-159 IGKLGMTQN
+159 IQKLGASQEET
-168 TDYLPMLE
+168 YLPVLK
-176 ARQAK
+176 ARQAI
-181 ETDAGVKKALVEA
+181 ETDKDVKKAIEVGIATIELTN
-194 ISVMQLADE
+194 E
-203 DDVVCIA
+203 DDAVCVA
-210 AVQKLGEMRSLASL
+210 AIQKLAALKNLGSL
-224 DLLKAMVTSE
+224 DVLKAMTTSE
-234 DESEAAKVEA
+234 DESDQAKAEAQKA
-244 KKSVALI
+244 VATLQS
-251 ENYLKKVEAA
+251 YSKWVDAG

-307 MVQNI
+307 LIQNI
-312 FGSGLTLS
+312 FGSGVTLS
-320 MFGYGTHVPG
+320 MFGWGMNIPG
-330 MNLTGA
+330 MNLTGS

-341 FIWAVPASFLMAAL
+341 FIWAIPAAFLMAAL

-387 QLFRLIFG
+387 QLFRLVFG

-400 VSSPSYLSGSFVI
+400 VSSPTYLSGSFEVS
-413 HDVVLGY
+413 DVVLGY
-420 NRVFVIGFAI
+420 NRIFVICFAV
-430 AIVLVTWLLLTKT
+430 AIVFLVWVLLTKT
-443 SLGLFIRAV
+443 RLGLFIRAV
-452 MQNRQMASC
+452 MQNRQMAAC

-493 VGPNLGQSYIVDSFM
+493 VGPSLGQSYIVDSFM

-540 PSMGKIIT
+540 PSIGKVIT
-548 LSSIILF
+548 LGCIILF
-555 LLWRPGGLF
+555 LLWRPGGVF

>member
-1 MTSPGIDSALL
+1 
-12 VRKMMRAAI
+12 MMRAAI

-29 LLVLLGGQITSQA
+29 LLVLLGYQNLSWA
-42 QALPDAAVRQQLIE
+42 QDLPDAAVRQQLIE
-56 AVLSEGENQP
+56 AVLTEGEDQP
-66 EQIEA
+66 EKIEA

-81 TVLAQWRAGNL
+81 SVLAQWRAGNL
-92 LVDAGPDGV
+92 LVDASPDGA
-101 KVLFTKEGA
+101 KVLFTKQGA
-110 DAVRLDTGVKFTP
+110 DAVRLDTGGKFTP
-123 VTPKEVETTSKTRK
+123 VAPKEVETSSKTRK

-159 IGKLGMTQN
+159 IGKLGLTQN

-234 DESEAAKVEA
+234 DESEAAKAEA
-244 KKSVALI
+244 KKSVTLI
-251 ENYLKKVEAA
+251 ESYLKKVEAA

-312 FGSGLTLS
+312 FGGGLTLS
-320 MFGYGTHVPG
+320 MFGFGTHVPG

-430 AIVLVTWLLLTKT
+430 AIVFVTWLLLTKT

-452 MQNRQMASC
+452 MQNRLMASC

-548 LSSIILF
+548 LSTIILF

>member
-1 MTSPGIDSALL
+1 M
-12 VRKMMRAAI
+12 
-21 LLNQFALA
+21 
-29 LLVLLGGQITSQA
+29 
-42 QALPDAAVRQQLIE
+42 
-56 AVLSEGENQP
+56 
-66 EQIEA
+66 
-71 LAETGSDMVA
+71 
-81 TVLAQWRAGNL
+81 
-92 LVDAGPDGV
+92 
-101 KVLFTKEGA
+101 
-110 DAVRLDTGVKFTP
+110 FTP
-123 VTPKEVETTSKTRK
+123 VDAKEVETTSKTRK

-151 DPKLRSAA
+151 DPKLRTAA
-159 IGKLGMTQN
+159 VAKLGMTQN
-168 TDYLPMLE
+168 TDYLPMLL

-181 ETDAGVKKALVEA
+181 ETDAGVKKALDEA
-194 ISVMQLADE
+194 IAVMQLSDE
-203 DDVVCIA
+203 DDAVCIA
-210 AVQKLGEMRSLASL
+210 AVKKLGTMRSIATL
-224 DLLKAMVTSE
+224 DLLKAMTTSE
-234 DESEAAKVEA
+234 DESEEA
-244 KKSVALI
+244 KSEARISVTLI
-251 ENYLKKVEAA
+251 ESYLKKVEAA
-261 GTVFRGLSAGSVLL
+261 GTLFRGLSAGSVLL

-307 MVQNI
+307 MIQNV
-312 FGSGLTLS
+312 FGKGLKLS
-320 MFGYGTHVPG
+320 MFGHGMSIPG
-330 MNLTGA
+330 MNLSGG

-341 FIWAVPASFLMAAL
+341 FIWAIPASFLMAAM

-387 QLFRLIFG
+387 QLFRLVFG

-400 VSSPSYLSGSFVI
+400 VSSPTYLSGSFVI
-413 HDVVLGY
+413 SDVVLGY
-420 NRVFVIGFAI
+420 NRVFVIGFAV
-430 AIVLVTWLLLTKT
+430 AIVFVTWLLLTKT

-452 MQNRQMASC
+452 MQNRMMASC

-555 LLWRPGGLF
+555 LLWRPGGIF

>member
-1 MTSPGIDSALL
+1 
-12 VRKMMRAAI
+12 MRAAI
-21 LLNQFALA
+21 LMKQFALA
-29 LLVLLGGQITSQA
+29 LLMWLGCQNLSLA
-42 QALPDAAVRQQLIE
+42 QGLPDAAVRQQLME
-56 AVLSEGENQP
+56 AVLAEGEDQP
-66 EQIEA
+66 EKIEA
-71 LAETGSDMVA
+71 LAETGSGMVA
-81 TVLAQWRAGNL
+81 AVLAQWRAGNL
-92 LVDAGPDGV
+92 LVDASPDGA
-101 KVLFTKEGA
+101 KVLFTREGI
-110 DAVRLDTGVKFTP
+110 DAVRLDTGVKFSP
-123 VTPKEVETTSKTRK
+123 LAPREVETTSKTRK

-151 DPKLRSAA
+151 DPELRSAA

-176 ARQAK
+176 ARQVK
-181 ETDAGVKKALVEA
+181 ESDPGVRKALVEA

-210 AVQKLGEMRSLASL
+210 AVRKLGEMRSIPSL
-224 DLLKAMVTSE
+224 DLLKGMITSE
-234 DESEAAKVEA
+234 DESEAAKAEA
-244 KKSVALI
+244 AKSVALI
-251 ENYLKKVEAA
+251 ESYLKKVEAA

-312 FGSGLTLS
+312 FGGGLTLS
-320 MFGYGTHVPG
+320 LFGFGAHVPG

-387 QLFRLIFG
+387 QLFRLVFG

-430 AIVLVTWLLLTKT
+430 AIVFVTWLLLTKT

-452 MQNRQMASC
+452 MQNRMMASC

-517 LIGTVCSAIGI
+517 LIGTICSAIGI

-548 LSSIILF
+548 LSTIILF
-555 LLWRPGGLF
+555 LLLRPGGLF

>member
-1 MTSPGIDSALL
+1 
-12 VRKMMRAAI
+12 MMRPAVS
-21 LLNQFALA
+21 LNQLA
-29 LLVLLGGQITSQA
+29 FSLLLWLGWQTAAGAQVLL
-42 QALPDAAVRQQLIE
+42 DVAVRQQLIE
-56 AVLSEGENQP
+56 AVLSEGEDQP
-66 EQIEA
+66 EKIEA

-81 TVLAQWRAGNL
+81 TVLTQWRAGNL
-92 LVDAGPDGV
+92 LLDTAADGS
-101 KVLFTKEGA
+101 KVLFTNAGA
-110 DAVRLDTGVKFTP
+110 NAVRLDTGVKFTP
-123 VTPKEVETTSKTRK
+123 VAPKEVETTSKTRK

-151 DPKLRSAA
+151 DPKLRTAA

-168 TDYLPMLE
+168 TDYLPMLLV
-176 ARQAK
+176 RQAK
-181 ETDAGVKKALVEA
+181 ETDGNVKKALVEA

-203 DDVVCIA
+203 DDAVCIA
-210 AVQKLGEMRSLASL
+210 AVQKLGEMRSMASL

-234 DESEAAKVEA
+234 DESEAAKAEA
-244 KKSVALI
+244 KNSVTLI
-251 ENYLKKVEAA
+251 ERYLKKVEAA

-312 FGSGLTLS
+312 FGGGLTLS
-320 MFGYGTHVPG
+320 MFGFGAHVPG

-420 NRVFVIGFAI
+420 NRVFVIGFAV
-430 AIVLVTWLLLTKT
+430 AIVFVTWLLLTKT

-461 MGVRTERVNM
+461 MGVRTQRVNM

-548 LSSIILF
+548 LSTIILF

>member
-1 MTSPGIDSALL
+1 MFSIQ
-12 VRKMMRAAI
+12 I
-21 LLNQFALA
+21 LLRRW
-29 LLVLLGGQITSQA
+29 LLPVLLGAGLPMAAAWAETVDP
-42 QALPDAAVRQQLIE
+42 ALRQQVVE
-56 AVLSEGENQP
+56 AVLQEDE
-66 EQIEA
+66 EQAARIEA
-71 LAETGSDMVA
+71 LAETGSDWA
-81 TVLAQWRAGNL
+81 AGVLALWRAGNL
-92 LVDAGPDGV
+92 QVDRPADGPEL
-101 KVLFTKEGA
+101 LFTLEGA
-110 DAVRLDTGVKFTP
+110 VARRLDTGESFVP
-123 VTPKEVETTSKTRK
+123 VSPKEVATTSKIRK
-137 AIKNALDLI
+137 AIKNATDLI

-151 DPKLRSAA
+151 DPKVRAAA
-159 IGKLGMTQN
+159 INKLGMSQN
-168 TDYLPMLE
+168 ADYLPVLL
-176 ARQAK
+176 ARQSK
-181 ETDAGVKKALVEA
+181 ESDAAVQRALREGIA
-194 ISVMQLADE
+194 LIQLTDE
-203 DDVVCIA
+203 DDVVCLA
-210 AVQKLGEMRSLASL
+210 AIGVLGELRSLGSV
-224 DLLKAMVTSE
+224 DLLQAMTVSD
-234 DESEAAKVEA
+234 DESEAAKA
-244 KKSVALI
+244 AAGQALHLI
-251 ENYLKKVEAA
+251 ERYQKQVE
-261 GTVFRGLSAGSVLL
+261 TVGSLFRGLSAGSVLL

-307 MVQNI
+307 LVQNI
-312 FGSGLTLS
+312 FGGGVALS
-320 MFGYGTHVPG
+320 MFGFGLEVPG
-330 MNLTGA
+330 LNLTGA

-341 FIWAVPASFLMAAL
+341 FICAVPASFLMAAL

-413 HDVVLGY
+413 SDVVLGY
-420 NRVFVIGFAI
+420 NRVFVIGFAV
-430 AIVLVTWLLLTKT
+430 AIVFLTWLLLTKT

-452 MQNRQMASC
+452 MQNRQMAAC

-517 LIGTVCSAIGI
+517 LIGTVGSAIGI
-528 GTVDQTLQSVTD
+528 GMVDQSLQSLTD

-548 LSSIILF
+548 LGSIIFF

>member
-1 MTSPGIDSALL
+1 
-12 VRKMMRAAI
+12 MRAAI
-21 LLNQFALA
+21 LMKQFALA
-29 LLVLLGGQITSQA
+29 LLMWLGCQNLSLA
-42 QALPDAAVRQQLIE
+42 QGLPDAAVRQQLME
-56 AVLSEGENQP
+56 AVLAEGEDQP
-66 EQIEA
+66 EKIEA
-71 LAETGSDMVA
+71 LAETGSGMVA
-81 TVLAQWRAGNL
+81 AVLAQWRAGNL
-92 LVDAGPDGV
+92 LVDASPDGA
-101 KVLFTKEGA
+101 KVLFTREGI
-110 DAVRLDTGVKFTP
+110 DAVRLDTGVKFSP
-123 VTPKEVETTSKTRK
+123 LAPREVETTSKTRK

-151 DPKLRSAA
+151 DPELRSAA
-159 IGKLGMTQN
+159 IGKLGMTRN

-176 ARQAK
+176 ARQVK
-181 ETDAGVKKALVEA
+181 ESDPGVRKALVEA

-210 AVQKLGEMRSLASL
+210 AVRKLGEMRSIPSL
-224 DLLKAMVTSE
+224 DLLKGMITSE
-234 DESEAAKVEA
+234 DESEAAKAEA
-244 KKSVALI
+244 AKSVALI
-251 ENYLKKVEAA
+251 ESYLKKVEAA

-312 FGSGLTLS
+312 FGGGLTLS
-320 MFGYGTHVPG
+320 LFGFGAHVPG

-387 QLFRLIFG
+387 QLFRLVFG

-430 AIVLVTWLLLTKT
+430 AIVFVTWLLLTKT

-452 MQNRQMASC
+452 MQNRMMASC

-517 LIGTVCSAIGI
+517 LIGTICSAIGI

-548 LSSIILF
+548 LSTIILF
-555 LLWRPGGLF
+555 LLLRPGGLF

>member
-1 MTSPGIDSALL
+1 M
-12 VRKMMRAAI
+12 K
-21 LLNQFALA
+21 QFALA
-29 LLVLLGGQITSQA
+29 LLMLLGCQNLSLA
-42 QALPDAAVRQQLIE
+42 QGLPDAAVRQQLIE
-56 AVLSEGENQP
+56 AVLAEGEGQP
-66 EQIEA
+66 EKIEA
-71 LAETGSDMVA
+71 LAETGSGMVA
-81 TVLAQWRAGNL
+81 AVLAQWRAGNL
-92 LVDAGPDGV
+92 LVDASPDGA
-101 KVLFTKEGA
+101 KVLFTREGI
-110 DAVRLDTGVKFTP
+110 DTVRLDTGVKFSP
-123 VTPKEVETTSKTRK
+123 LAPKEVETTSKTRK

-151 DPKLRSAA
+151 DPGLRSAA

-176 ARQAK
+176 ARQVK
-181 ETDAGVKKALVEA
+181 ESDAGVRKALVEA

-210 AVQKLGEMRSLASL
+210 AVRKLGEMRSIPSL
-224 DLLKAMVTSE
+224 DLLKGMITSE
-234 DESEAAKVEA
+234 DESEAAKAEA
-244 KKSVALI
+244 AKSVALI
-251 ENYLKKVEAA
+251 ESYLKKVEAV

-312 FGSGLTLS
+312 FGGGLTLS
-320 MFGYGTHVPG
+320 LFGFGAHVPG

-387 QLFRLIFG
+387 QLFRLVFG

-430 AIVLVTWLLLTKT
+430 AIVFVTWLLLTKT

-452 MQNRQMASC
+452 MQNRMMASC

-517 LIGTVCSAIGI
+517 LIGTICSAIGI

-548 LSSIILF
+548 LSTIILF
-555 LLWRPGGLF
+555 LLLRPGGLF